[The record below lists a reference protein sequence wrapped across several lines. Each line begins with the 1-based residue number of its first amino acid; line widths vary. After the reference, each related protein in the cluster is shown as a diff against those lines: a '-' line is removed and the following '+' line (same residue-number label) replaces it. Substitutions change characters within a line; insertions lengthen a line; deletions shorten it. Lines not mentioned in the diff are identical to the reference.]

1 MWYFRG
7 CFDNYRTADAV
18 ARLRFA
24 SLHLQVFEL
33 QLVAMTKATGRISPS
48 LLQHIPEK
56 RSKDAHKRFKLGMG
70 LEPSQTAVVRRRTR
84 RTLCH
89 AGRKRS
95 S

>member
-1 MWYFRG
+1 MWYFRR

-24 SLHLQVFEL
+24 S

-48 LLQHIPEK
+48 LLQRIPEK
-56 RSKDAHKRFKLGMG
+56 HSKDAHKRFKLGMG
-70 LEPSQTAVVRRRTR
+70 LERSQTAVARRRTR

-89 AGRKRS
+89 AGRKS
-95 S
+95 SS